1 MKKKKGIIEIKK
13 SSVTLG
19 NGEEVVN
26 YWTRHIDTD
35 LKNYNITKMCGGKD
49 NVTIS
54 KWWTHHGYGGWV
66 YEHRIKNIE
75 VAKQS
80 LTNQGWDY
88 IIYKDI
94 YNNGCFMGREILETT
109 IENKEA

>member
-13 SSVTLG
+13 CETIQHG
-19 NGEEVVN
+19 KEVAI
-26 YWTRHIDTD
+26 YLSRHIDTH
-35 LKNYNITKMCGGKD
+35 LKSYNITKMLGGKD
-49 NVTIS
+49 NVIIS

-66 YEHRIKNIE
+66 YEHEIKDLE

-80 LTNQGWDY
+80 LLNQGWDY

-94 YNNGCFMGREILETT
+94 YRNGCFMGREMLETT
-109 IENKEA
+109 IENQEA